1 MAAFIISE
9 EAEHALWRTDKALS
23 ALSHAFAAAD
33 GAACEIAGEEI
44 AALLEL
50 LRREIA
56 TARETARFDCRAG

>member
-1 MAAFIISE
+1 MAAYLISE
-9 EAEHALWRTDKALS
+9 EAENALWRAERALA

-44 AALLEL
+44 SALLEL

-56 TARETARFDCRAG
+56 TAREQARFVQQS